1 MSKGPTLMR
10 MVSPRKSWSFSMVS
24 GWRETTEL
32 SSLMA
37 SSTTSL
43 LGDFFLSRIAVLKSF
58 FDFLKTEQNKGLS
71 FLASDPN
78 RESEIGDL
86 GTYESEDSAG
96 FDIIGFE
103 IDEKVESFWEFIW
116 EIWKSRRDYISLFLV
131 AKEMFFLFLLIFF
144 GISKPTPS
152 VSLYYWTYPLICVF
166 CENNSNSL

>member
-1 MSKGPTLMR
+1 
-10 MVSPRKSWSFSMVS
+10 MVS

-103 IDEKVESFWEFIW
+103 IDEKVESFWEFI
-116 EIWKSRRDYISLFLV
+116 
-131 AKEMFFLFLLIFF
+131 
-144 GISKPTPS
+144 
-152 VSLYYWTYPLICVF
+152 
-166 CENNSNSL
+166 